1 MRALPLAVLILGGI
15 VAIGAAIGGAARGL
29 WAGGSARSRSR
40 ASRRPRSRG
49 Q

>member
-15 VAIGAAIGGAARGL
+15 VAIGVAIGGVP
-29 WAGGSARSRSR
+29 ARSRSQ
-40 ASRRPRSRG
+40 AVPRPRSRG